1 MIAVRA
7 FGEKRDT
14 NQTYG
19 ETITALGA
27 ENEKIVAIEAD
38 LMKASGSA
46 PFKERFPERMFN
58 VGIAEQN
65 ALSFSAGLASMGKI
79 PFVTGFAC
87 FVAQRACD
95 QAQNSIAY
103 NDFNVK
109 VIGTYAGLT
118 SEKNGGTH
126 ISIDDVAIYRNMP
139 RFEVY
144 DPGDANEFEAILRY
158 AADHVGPVYIRSNKG
173 TYETFTPK
181 GRPFTP
187 GKAEVLSE
195 GTDVGLITA
204 GITTAEGIRAT
215 AELEKLGVSV
225 RHVHMPSIKPLD
237 RAAIVETAKKT
248 GLIVTVENHT
258 IYGGLGSAVAEVLCE
273 EQPARLVRLGLQ
285 DHFGETAKLR
295 YMMHKYGIDDE
306 SIVAEI
312 RRLLNK

>member
-1 MIAVRA
+1 MRAVRTL
-7 FGEKRDT
+7 GELRDT
-14 NQTYG
+14 NTTYG
-19 ETITALGA
+19 ETVTALAA
-27 ENEKIVAIEAD
+27 ENDRIITVEAD

-46 PFKERFPERMFN
+46 PFKARFPERMFN
-58 VGIAEQN
+58 VGIAEQD
-65 ALSFSAGLASMGKI
+65 AMGFAAGAAAMGKI
-79 PFVTGFAC
+79 PFVAGFAC
-87 FVAQRACD
+87 FMAQRACD
-95 QAQNSIAY
+95 QAQNSVAY

-158 AADHVGPVYIRSNKG
+158 AAKHEGPVYIRSNKG
-173 TYETFTPK
+173 SYPTFTPQ
-181 GRPFTP
+181 GREFVP

-195 GTDVGLITA
+195 GTDVGLITT
-204 GITTAEGIRAT
+204 GITTVEGINAT
-215 AELEKLGVSV
+215 AELEKLGISV
-225 RHVHMPSIKPLD
+225 RHLHMPSIKPID
-237 RAAIVETAKKT
+237 REAIAETARKVKI
-248 GLIVTVENHT
+248 LVTVENHT
-258 IYGGLGSAVAEVLCE
+258 INGGLGSAVAEVLCE

-306 SIVAEI
+306 AIVETV
-312 RRLLNK
+312 RKLVK

>member
-1 MIAVRA
+1 MAVRTL
-7 FGEKRDT
+7 GELRDT
-14 NQTYG
+14 NTTYG
-19 ETITALGA
+19 ETVTALAA
-27 ENEKIVAIEAD
+27 ENDRIVTVEAD

-46 PFKERFPERMFN
+46 PFKARFPERMFN
-58 VGIAEQN
+58 VGIAEQD
-65 ALSFSAGLASMGKI
+65 AMGFAAGMASMGKI
-79 PFVTGFAC
+79 PFVAGFAC
-87 FVAQRACD
+87 FMAQRACD
-95 QAQNSIAY
+95 QAQNSVAY

-158 AADHVGPVYIRSNKG
+158 AAGHVGPVYIRSNKG
-173 TYETFTPK
+173 KYPTFTPQ
-181 GRPFTP
+181 GREFVP

-195 GTDVGLITA
+195 GTDVGLITT
-204 GITTAEGIRAT
+204 GITTVEGINAT
-215 AELEKLGVSV
+215 AELEKLGISV
-225 RHVHMPSIKPLD
+225 RHLHMPSIKPID
-237 RAAIVETAKKT
+237 RAAIAETARKT
-248 GLIVTVENHT
+248 KILVTVENHT

-273 EQPARLVRLGLQ
+273 EQPARLVRLGFQ

-306 SIVAEI
+306 SIVETV
-312 RRLLNK
+312 RKLVK

>member
-1 MIAVRA
+1 MVVL
-7 FGEKRDT
+7 GESRDT

-19 ETITALGA
+19 ATITALAA
-27 ENEKIVAIEAD
+27 EIPQLVAVEAD

-46 PFKERFPERMFN
+46 PFKEAWPDRMFN
-58 VGIAEQN
+58 VGIAEQD
-65 ALSFSAGLASMGKI
+65 ALSFSAGLSAMGKI

-103 NDFNVK
+103 NNFNVK

-158 AADHVGPVYIRSNKG
+158 AARHDGPVYIRSNKG
-173 TYETFTPK
+173 KFPTFTPA
-181 GRPFTP
+181 GCPFTP
-187 GKAEVLSE
+187 GKGKRLSE
-195 GTDVGLITA
+195 GGDITLITA
-204 GITTAEGIRAT
+204 GITTLEGIRA
-215 AELEKLGVSV
+215 AERLRAEGIGAD
-225 RHVHMPSIKPLD
+225 HIHMPSIKPID
-237 RAAIVETAKKT
+237 REIIAESARKT
-248 GLIVTVENHT
+248 GHVVTVENHT

-273 EQPARLVRLGLQ
+273 EQPARLTRLGLQ
-285 DHFGETAKLR
+285 DHFGETAKLD
-295 YMMHKYGIDDE
+295 YMMHKYRIDADAIVDTIR
-306 SIVAEI
+306 SIV
-312 RRLLNK
+312 KG